1 MKAFFP
7 SLALLASLPLAA
19 PTLADTFGTG
29 ANTFSIDF
37 VTIGDPGNSGD
48 LTGSPYNGGAVAY
61 EYRIGKYEISED
73 AIDKANALGGL
84 GISHDGRGANKPA
97 TSISWFEA
105 ARFVNW
111 LNTST
116 GGMPAYKFD
125 INGDFQLWEPG
136 DAGYDPNN
144 RYRNSQ
150 AQYVL
155 PSAHEWYKAAYFDP
169 VTDTYFDYP
178 TGSDTV
184 PDGIDFVGD
193 PVFDAVYRDP
203 DANAQPNDISNV
215 GVLSPFGTAGQGGN
229 VFEWLE
235 TAFDLV
241 NDLPGKQRGLRGGG
255 WTSTSSVLQALNS
268 GIGTLPAFTSDKAGF
283 RVLHIPEPSSLALTA
298 FGALSLAG
306 VRRSGR
312 RGCHL

>member
-73 AIDKANALGGL
+73 AIDKANALSALEGNPL
-84 GISHDGRGANKPA
+84 GITHDGRGANKPA

-169 VTDTYFDYP
+169 VNDTYYDYP
-178 TGSDTV
+178 TGSDTI

-193 PVFDAVYRDP
+193 PVFDAVYAEAALNP
-203 DANAQPNDISNV
+203 EPNSITDV
-215 GVLSPFGTAGQGGN
+215 GVLSPYGTAGQGGN
-229 VFEWLE
+229 VTEWE
-235 TAFDLV
+235 ESSADLL
-241 NDLPGKQRGLRGGG
+241 NNFAGEQR
-255 WTSTSSVLQALNS
+255 
-268 GIGTLPAFTSDKAGF
+268 
-283 RVLHIPEPSSLALTA
+283 
-298 FGALSLAG
+298 
-306 VRRSGR
+306 GR
-312 RGCHL
+312 RGGWWKGFNTHLIANNRGSALPNFEGDFVGFRIASIPDPALWL